1 MGWKSQR
8 AAHKPLADGPRP
20 KHARRRRYYLLCGSH
35 TCYRLTEEHLPWETQ
50 TSQRTR
56 NPQEIFCPK
65 PSRCVPHCIPFQ
77 QIHCSPFAIP
87 PHIADMQC
95 DILSTEFIMN
105 TLNGILDTKHR
116 IDAGFERCLKYIR
129 QETRYHRLGH
139 MDFGTVYG
147 FLRPWWAYATS
158 HNFGAVHNSMEM
170 HKHDIKMLWCK
181 ADQSNA
187 TSASMLTQ

>member
-1 MGWKSQR
+1 MEKSASGAQTFGGWPSPKARTKASILLALRFTHLLSTYRR
-8 AAHKPLADGPRP
+8 APSL
-20 KHARRRRYYLLCGSH
+20 
-35 TCYRLTEEHLPWETQ
+35 ETQ

-77 QIHCSPFAIP
+77 QIHCSPIAIP

-158 HNFGAVHNSMEM
+158 HNFGAVHNKMEM

-181 ADQSNA
+181 AAQSHA